1 MRIGSALEELAAFR
15 DWVRTRMGDFVK
27 VLSYDERCKELMSDI
42 VKYRIKAKERIDI
55 YRFINT
61 DAFEWWKKGRKLR
74 GPNGGGPKGP
84 TRHHKYPF
92 RCKVI
97 EKVMKDSNGFYT
109 SKRQCPIIIRGPG
122 EGNWMHMVCVAH
134 YRRYRKTGSFQG
146 LYKMKDGR
154 YTRRDRSQK

>member
-1 MRIGSALEELAAFR
+1 
-15 DWVRTRMGDFVK
+15 
-27 VLSYDERCKELMSDI
+27 MSDI
-42 VKYRIKAKERIDI
+42 VKYRIKAEERIRYHFK
-55 YRFINT
+55 YRFIDT
-61 DAFEWWKKGRKLR
+61 DAFEWWKKGRKLH
-74 GPNGGGPKGP
+74 GHNKGGPKGP

-122 EGNWMHMVCVAH
+122 EGNWMHMVCMAH